1 MKYHDSYSWESFK
14 ALLGEKGNGVVV
26 FVPQH
31 LVMAFATGEDE
42 GGKHRHVLIGRI
54 SGGQSPCSW
63 IPWSKEDVIEGE
75 TGWVDHITPNGP
87 ADMPDPS
94 TYTTSDFLT
103 MTDGSS
109 SMRTIAV
116 VSKAK
121 KPQKTKTVPIADF
134 LLRDDVCC
142 KSCMVDRGQG
152 DTKRRDHERRA
163 WLGI

>member
-1 MKYHDSYSWESFK
+1 MRYYDGYSWETFK
-14 ALLGEKGNGVVV
+14 ELLGTQGNGVVV
-26 FVPQH
+26 YVPQH

-42 GGKHRHVLIGRI
+42 DGNHRHVLIGRI

-63 IPWSKEDVIEGE
+63 IPWSEEDLIEGE
-75 TGWVDHITPNGP
+75 TGWVNHITPNGP

-94 TYTTSDFLT
+94 TYKTSDFLT
-103 MTDGSS
+103 MTDGMS

-121 KPQKTKTVPIADF
+121 TTKKAKTSPIPKY

-142 KSCMVDRGQG
+142 DSCMVDRAKG
-152 DTKRRDHERRA
+152 DTKRRDRERRK